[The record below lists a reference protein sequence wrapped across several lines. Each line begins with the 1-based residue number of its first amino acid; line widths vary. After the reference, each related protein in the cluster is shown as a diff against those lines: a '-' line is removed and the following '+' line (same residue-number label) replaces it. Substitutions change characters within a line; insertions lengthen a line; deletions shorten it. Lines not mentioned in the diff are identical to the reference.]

1 MIDPNDFPALGSH
14 NQHNSSYIAQNQ
26 GGQSSANA
34 SHQNS
39 QLQQQQHLYMQQQQ
53 QQQQQQLGVTPAP
66 PPGISGPTASAP
78 SQSNGG
84 LTEEFPAL
92 GASSESKDG
101 RVSVQWMTMMDLTNK
116 LWIDGQLFSESV

>member
-14 NQHNSSYIAQNQ
+14 SQHNSSYIAQNQ
-26 GGQSSANA
+26 SGQGSANA
-34 SHQNS
+34 SHQNTH
-39 QLQQQQHLYMQQQQ
+39 LQQQQQLYMQ
-53 QQQQQQLGVTPAP
+53 QQQQQQLGVTPTP
-66 PPGISGPTASAP
+66 PPGISGPTAGAS

-101 RVSVQWMTMMDLTNK
+101 RVSVQWTTVVALLTRY
-116 LWIDGQLFSESV
+116 G

>member
-14 NQHNSSYIAQNQ
+14 SQHNSSYIAQNQ
-26 GGQSSANA
+26 SGQGSANA
-34 SHQNS
+34 SHQNTH
-39 QLQQQQHLYMQQQQ
+39 LQQQQLYMQQQ
-53 QQQQQQLGVTPAP
+53 QQQQQQLGVTPTP
-66 PPGISGPTASAP
+66 PPGISGPTAGAS

-101 RVSVQWMTMMDLTNK
+101 RVSVHLTTVVASADK
-116 LWIDGQLFSESV
+116 IWIDGELSSESV

>member
-39 QLQQQQHLYMQQQQ
+39 QLQ

-101 RVSVQWMTMMDLTNK
+101 RVSVQWMTMMALTNK